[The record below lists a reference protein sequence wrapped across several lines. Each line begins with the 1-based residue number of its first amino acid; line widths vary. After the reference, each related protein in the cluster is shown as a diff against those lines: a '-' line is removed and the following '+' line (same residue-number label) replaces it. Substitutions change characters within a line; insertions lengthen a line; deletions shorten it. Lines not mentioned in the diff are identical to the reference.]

1 MMNVLSMNL
10 PNLITGNSDVITI
23 INGFLF
29 LLAGVAIMLFGIGL
43 MSDSLRDVAGTRF
56 KRLIEKSTNSLI
68 KGVLVGTLVTALL
81 HSSAGVTA
89 LTIGLVRAGL
99 MTFPQSIGIIMGAN
113 IGTTFTGVLAA
124 IDISKYAIII
134 VFLGF
139 IITLFRPKK
148 VKLVGWAIFGMGL
161 LFLGLQFMSSSVK
174 TIFSNDTLSNI
185 MHFFDAETNPA
196 KALAGTGVGTLL
208 TFVLQSSTSFMVVLQ
223 EIYANGTISIFGA
236 IPLMLGANIGTT
248 FTAIIASA
256 GAGPEAKKT
265 GVVHVVF
272 NVVGVIPF
280 LIAYWPFAKL
290 MELIERYILRSDSP
304 LALTIAISNTIQN
317 VLSTVILFF
326 MPKQLIWIT
335 NKFVKK
341 KNGSSENHL
350 EFNDALVQEPHLA
363 LAFVKKVLLLT
374 LDTVG
379 EYFSLTKSLLNP
391 NNKDLL
397 EINEKEHLEGP
408 AAAKALAKTT
418 KDAESE
424 SEALE
429 MIIDN
434 YEKRTH
440 DYLIKISASG
450 VSESEALLVSLYSD
464 NNKDLERI
472 GDHLNNIVA
481 FFLEIYNAKQT
492 IPEEELH
499 ELQNMF
505 NILEDILNNIK
516 NAQTSGVIDALEA
529 ALKAED
535 EIDKLEKQYK
545 LAHIERMQNK
555 TKLEHIDENYSEIL
569 SNLERIGDHLH
580 NIAQALY
587 DPREIYQPR

>member
-1 MMNVLSMNL
+1 MYNSFDINI
-10 PNLITGNSDVITI
+10 PNLISGNSEVLLI
-23 INGFLF
+23 INSFLF
-29 LLAGVAIMLFGIGL
+29 LLGGVAIMLFGIGL
-43 MSDSLRDVAGTRF
+43 MSDSLRDVAGKRF

-134 VFLGF
+134 IILGF
-139 IITLFRPKK
+139 LLTLFKSKK
-148 VKLVGWAIFGMGL
+148 IKLGGFALLGMGL
-161 LFLGLQFMSSSVK
+161 LFLGLQLMSGSVK
-174 TIFSNDTLSNI
+174 NLFSNSALQTI
-185 MHFFDAETNPA
+185 MNFFDAKTNPA
-196 KALAGTGVGTLL
+196 KALAGTGIGTVL

-223 EIYANGTISIFGA
+223 EIYKNGYLSIYGA

-290 MELIERYILRSDSP
+290 MELIERYILRSEQP

-317 VLSTVILFF
+317 VVSTAILFF

-335 NKFVKK
+335 NKVVRSKK
-341 KNGSSENHL
+341 QSNENAL
-350 EFNDALVQEPHLA
+350 EFNDSLVKEPALA
-363 LAFVKKVLLLT
+363 LAFTKKVLILT
-374 LDTVG
+374 LDTVY
-379 EYFSLTKSLLNP
+379 EYFVLTKNLLTANS
-391 NNKDLL
+391 
-397 EINEKEHLEGP
+397 
-408 AAAKALAKTT
+408 
-418 KDAESE
+418 KDASSE
-424 SEALE
+424 SDALE
-429 MIIDN
+429 MMIDN

-440 DYLIKISASG
+440 DYLIKISSNG
-450 VSESEALLVSLYSD
+450 VSEGEALLVSLYSD

-472 GDHLNNIVA
+472 GDHLNNLVA
-481 FFLEIYNAKQT
+481 FFLEIYNAKQI
-492 IPEEELH
+492 IPADEAFELSH
-499 ELQNMF
+499 MF
-505 NILEDILNNIK
+505 TILEDIITRIKYSFNSGDNKELN
-516 NAQTSGVIDALEA
+516 QAL
-529 ALKAED
+529 LDED
-535 EIDKLEKQYK
+535 EIDILEKKYK
-545 LAHIERMQNK
+545 LAHIERMQLK
-555 TKLEHIDENYSEIL
+555 PKAEHIDENYSEIL

-580 NIAQALY
+580 NIAQALV
-587 DPREIYQPR
+587 DPREIYQPK